1 MKEMFHNIE
10 NGELPVPGSKVFI
23 RLNEETTRRYAYP
36 EASIVSV
43 QTWRDGHI
51 HFIEDSGEQY
61 MEFFPQYIKDWC
73 YLSDLMK
80 LH

>member
-1 MKEMFHNIE
+1 MKEMFHNIK

-23 RLNEETTRRYAYP
+23 RLDEEATRGYAYP

-51 HFIEDSGEQY
+51 HLSKTLASSTWS
-61 MEFFPQYIKDWC
+61 FF
-73 YLSDLMK
+73 LSISKIGAIFLI
-80 LH
+80 

>member
-1 MKEMFHNIE
+1 MKEMFHNIK

-23 RLNEETTRRYAYP
+23 RLDEEATRGYAYP

-61 MEFFPQYIKDWC
+61 MEFF
-73 YLSDLMK
+73 LSISK
-80 LH
+80 IGAICPI